1 MKLLLAFLVLPSV
14 IYEAAVVNKI
24 KEIAGAVTGKTDR
37 ETQAALS
44 EYYNKKEEVL
54 RTNNGL
60 YTAFKGLEEQC
71 NEKCIGKGRKLTF
84 PKVKYEQCTA
94 DCKLKHFQLIG
105 TMRKQRK
112 HYPSYD
118 FRDEIKDTTA
128 TEVKQNQDNGFSS
141 SNRAISC

>member
-94 DCKLKHFQLIG
+94 DCKLKGAQELG
-105 TMRKQRK
+105 GGSSSTKGQRK
-112 HYPSYD
+112 PANKKQKESLD
-118 FRDEIKDTTA
+118 N
-128 TEVKQNQDNGFSS
+128 EVTSRS
-141 SNRAISC
+141 